1 MVLCALTAGA
11 WSLSGC
17 ASQTAISPAEPN
29 TAPTPVR
36 IVCPNDVTAAEA
48 IDTAGDVLTRMHFAL
63 EKIDAEQGIVRTRP
77 LRGGQFF
84 ELWRSDNASTFD
96 CAEANVQMIRRIV
109 ELRVTREGAGQA
121 GPDPGAA
128 RLGLACAVAVQRL
141 SLPEDPISGTSRAY
155 RIRVG
160 RSSAL
165 RRIQVSP
172 QQRQTMTWIDLG
184 EDRHLAARILAR
196 IEQRLQPAD

>member
-1 MVLCALTAGA
+1 LCLLVAGA
-11 WSLSGC
+11 WTGAGC
-17 ASQTAISPAEPN
+17 ASRTAVSQAEPN
-29 TAPTPVR
+29 TVPAPVR

-48 IDTAGDVLTRMHFAL
+48 IDTAGDVLTHMYFAI

-84 ELWRSDNASTFD
+84 ELWRSDNASGFD
-96 CAEANVQMIRRIV
+96 CAEANVQTIRRTV
-109 ELRVTREGAGQA
+109 ELHVTREGAGQ
-121 GPDPGAA
+121 DPGAA
-128 RLGLACAVAVQRL
+128 RLCLACAVSVQRL
-141 SLPEDPISGTSRAY
+141 SLPEDPMAGTSRAY
-155 RIRVG
+155 RIHLG

-196 IEQRLQPAD
+196 IEQRLQRAD